1 MAASRA
7 GAGRARLV
15 PELLITDLGASLRFW
30 RDLLGF
36 TVVYDRPEHGFAFL
50 DLDGASL
57 MLEQRDRAART
68 WETGPLDRPL
78 GRGINFEIQ
87 SPDWSGALRRL
98 HQAAWPLFMAP
109 EETWYRKGN
118 RETGQ
123 RQFLVQ
129 DPDGYL
135 VRLAESLGER
145 PASRP
150 PSDEPAA

>member
-1 MAASRA
+1 MKAETEER
-7 GAGRARLV
+7 GRARLV
-15 PELLITDLGASLRFW
+15 PELLVGDLEASLRFW
-30 RDLLGF
+30 RDHFGF
-36 TVVYDRPEHGFAFL
+36 AVLYERPEHGFAFI

-87 SPDWSGALRRL
+87 VEDLDGILSRL
-98 HQAAWPLFMAP
+98 SAASWPLYMAP
-109 EETWYRKGN
+109 EDKWYRVGAVE
-118 RETGQ
+118 RGQ

-135 VRLAESLGER
+135 VRLAGSMGER
-145 PASRP
+145 PAQST
-150 PSDEPAA
+150 EPINS